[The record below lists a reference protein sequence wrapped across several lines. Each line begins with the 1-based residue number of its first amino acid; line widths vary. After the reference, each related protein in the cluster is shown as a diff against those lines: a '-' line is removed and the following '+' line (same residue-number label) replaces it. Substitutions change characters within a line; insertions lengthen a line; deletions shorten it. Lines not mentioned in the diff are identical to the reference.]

1 MIAEPTQPENLTEK
15 DLHNLLDSWSFK
27 NREDRF
33 KLWQQFSRL
42 EEEELFLRLSAK
54 DQAELLLMLNAPERR
69 SWLRLLALD
78 DVADLIQALPY
89 RERHAA
95 LILLDEHS
103 RIEVVALMAYAEDK
117 AGGLMN
123 SRYFRLRP
131 NMSTDEAL
139 RYIKAQASALIEAV
153 YYAYV
158 IDEDQTLLG
167 VLSFRNLL
175 LAKPDAKIADIMQK
189 NFVSVHEDLDQ
200 EEVSRRLSLHHLSAL
215 PVVDEFNRIKGIVT
229 VKDIVDVVREEAT
242 EDIQKL
248 GGTSVLTKP
257 YLKTSILEMIRKRA
271 LWLVILFVGE
281 MLTATAM
288 AYYEQSIAKAVVLA
302 LFIPLI
308 ISSGG
313 NSGSQASTLII
324 RALALKETHLR
335 DWWRV
340 FIREIIAG
348 VCLGLILGSIGFMRI
363 MLWPAR
369 ERVYGEHYVLVAI
382 TVATSLV
389 AVVLWGALAGAM
401 LPFILKRLHIDP
413 ATASA
418 PMVATI
424 VDVTGLVLYFSIAS
438 IYLSGIL
445 L

>member
-1 MIAEPTQPENLTEK
+1 MGTDQRRIENLTEK
-15 DLHNLLDSWSFK
+15 DLHNLLDQWSSK
-27 NREDRF
+27 KHHE
-33 KLWQQFSRL
+33 KYELWQGLSRI

-54 DQAELLLMLNAPERR
+54 DQADLLLMINPQERR
-69 SWLRLLALD
+69 MWLRLLALD
-78 DVADLIQALPY
+78 DVADLIQALPHSD
-89 RERHAA
+89 RKDA
-95 LILLDEHS
+95 LLLLDEHS
-103 RIEVVALMAYAEDK
+103 RIEAVALMAYAEDK

-158 IDEDQTLLG
+158 LDDDQTLLG

-175 LAKPDAKIADIMQK
+175 LAKPDTRIADIMQK
-189 NFVSVHEDLDQ
+189 NFVSVPDDLDQ
-200 EEVSRRLSLHHLSAL
+200 EEVGRRLSMHHLSAL
-215 PVVDEFNRIKGIVT
+215 PVVDDKYHMKGIIT

-257 YLKTSILEMIRKRA
+257 YLKTSIFEMIKKRA

-288 AYYEQSIAKAVVLA
+288 AYYEHSIAKAVVLA

-324 RALALKETHLR
+324 RALALKETRLR

-340 FIREIIAG
+340 FTRELVAG
-348 VCLGLILGSIGFMRI
+348 VSLGAILGSIGFMRI
-363 MLWPAR
+363 ILWPAR

-401 LPFILKRLHIDP
+401 LPFILKRLHVDP

-438 IYLSGIL
+438 VYLNGIIL
-445 L
+445 